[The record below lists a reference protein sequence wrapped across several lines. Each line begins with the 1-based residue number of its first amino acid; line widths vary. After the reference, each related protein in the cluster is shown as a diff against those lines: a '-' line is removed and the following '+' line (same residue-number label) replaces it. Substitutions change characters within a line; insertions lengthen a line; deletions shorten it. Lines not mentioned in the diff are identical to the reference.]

1 MPCSICGGIGHNKRT
16 CPGIKNEKDIV
27 PENNDDILAIL
38 YGEQE
43 LRELIIVNKIPIGL
57 IDLFDY
63 ASNKAN
69 VGIIIKNGIE
79 RTANCIVFVPGIVNA
94 YLNSAKSLSY
104 DNNYR
109 SVRPRGS
116 FVVFHS
122 FS

>member
-94 YLNSAKSLSY
+94 YLNSAKSLLFFI
-104 DNNYR
+104 R
-109 SVRPRGS
+109 
-116 FVVFHS
+116 
-122 FS
+122 